1 MSSLVSRTALEFVTA
16 FRNVTRHRRR
26 VLFALLIIVGGVLA
40 LLMTAGFIMWLMT
53 SMREGAIRSQI
64 GHIQIVRPGFFEG
77 GGADPYRYLL
87 QDDAKADNEIR
98 RSPHV
103 EEVTPRLAFNGLVSF
118 NDSSVT
124 FVGDGVDPVGDRR
137 VNEYISI
144 VEGEAL
150 SEADP
155 DGIIIGRGLAANLG
169 VKVGDRVV
177 LLGTTAKGGFNMV
190 EVRVRG
196 TFQTF
201 SSDYDNSALRAPIML
216 ARKLIKV
223 SGSTAWVVLLDQTER
238 SGEVHSGL
246 SQKLDPKQYQLVEW
260 IDLAD
265 MYVKTRD
272 LFEKQVLILQLII
285 SFIIVLS
292 IGNTLHMAVLER
304 TGEIGT
310 AMALGVRRGGVLRQ
324 FLMEG
329 LILGCI
335 GGLIGVVLAWGLSY
349 VVSTIGIPM
358 PPPPG
363 MLEGFDAEV
372 TMTPGLLLDG
382 FLTALITTLV
392 ASAIP
397 AWKASRMNIVD
408 ALRHQR

>member
-1 MSSLVSRTALEFVTA
+1 
-16 FRNVTRHRRR
+16 
-26 VLFALLIIVGGVLA
+26 
-40 LLMTAGFIMWLMT
+40 
-53 SMREGAIRSQI
+53 
-64 GHIQIVRPGFFEG
+64 
-77 GGADPYRYLL
+77 
-87 QDDAKADNEIR
+87 
-98 RSPHV
+98 
-103 EEVTPRLAFNGLVSF
+103 
-118 NDSSVT
+118 
-124 FVGDGVDPVGDRR
+124 
-137 VNEYISI
+137 
-144 VEGEAL
+144 
-150 SEADP
+150 
-155 DGIIIGRGLAANLG
+155 
-169 VKVGDRVV
+169 
-177 LLGTTAKGGFNMV
+177 
-190 EVRVRG
+190 
-196 TFQTF
+196 
-201 SSDYDNSALRAPIML
+201 
-216 ARKLIKV
+216 
-223 SGSTAWVVLLDQTER
+223 
-238 SGEVHSGL
+238 
-246 SQKLDPKQYQLVEW
+246 
-260 IDLAD
+260 